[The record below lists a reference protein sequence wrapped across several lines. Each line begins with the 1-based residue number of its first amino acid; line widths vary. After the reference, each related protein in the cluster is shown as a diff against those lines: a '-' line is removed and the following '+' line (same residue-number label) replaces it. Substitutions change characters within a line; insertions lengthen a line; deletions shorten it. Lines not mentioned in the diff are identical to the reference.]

1 MKESYTG
8 GNLDVGLLESFFEDM
23 TFKQDLGMTSQEKN
37 WGGVRS
43 RQVGGWVWI
52 FQAWG
57 KPVHAVSEFNIST
70 AWTWRFSSGK
80 LGFCLTMKPWK
91 APAFLE
97 HHSPVRYSHTAWSWT
112 SLPLPLSVMIYP
124 RGAFFITDVPVTFS
138 RLLSGPSWCQGEKP
152 SPLL

>member
-1 MKESYTG
+1 
-8 GNLDVGLLESFFEDM
+8 
-23 TFKQDLGMTSQEKN
+23 MTSQEKN
-37 WGGVRS
+37 WGGTCS

-57 KPVHAVSEFNIST
+57 ERARAVSEFNIST
-70 AWTWRFSSGK
+70 AWTSRFSSGN

-91 APAFLE
+91 APAFFG
-97 HHSPVRYSHTAWSWT
+97 T
-112 SLPLPLSVMIYP
+112 SLSCMIQSHCMVMDQSSSSYSVMIYP